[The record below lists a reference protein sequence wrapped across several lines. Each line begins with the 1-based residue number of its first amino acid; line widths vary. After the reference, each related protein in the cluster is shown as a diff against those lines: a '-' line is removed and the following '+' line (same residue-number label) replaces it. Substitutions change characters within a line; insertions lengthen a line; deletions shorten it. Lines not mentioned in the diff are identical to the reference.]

1 MRPYA
6 LPENHKSDESVGL
19 GFLCVRL
26 EEPFDRIVANNPELR
41 IEQNA
46 AGETVFMSPT
56 GGESGRRNAKLCF
69 QLELWASSYDGFS
82 FDSSTLFRLANGAK
96 RSPDASWI
104 ASERWK
110 QLSKDDREGY
120 PPICPDF
127 VVELRSKTDRIL
139 DLQRKM
145 EEYLDNGARLGW
157 LIDPLNRT
165 VYVYKPGV
173 PSVVLQDVQNVSDDE
188 VLPGF
193 VLNLTDIC
201 SNSIL

>member
-1 MRPYA
+1 MQPFA
-6 LPENHKSDESVGL
+6 LPENHSSDEPVIG
-19 GFLCVRL
+19 GFFCVRL

-46 AGETVFMSPT
+46 AGEIVFMSPT
-56 GGESGRRNAKLCF
+56 GGESGRRNVKLCS
-69 QLELWASSYDGFS
+69 QLDLWASSHSGFC
-82 FDSSTLFRLANGAK
+82 FDSSTLFRLPNSAK

-145 EEYLDNGARLGW
+145 EEYVDNGARLGW

-173 PSVVLQDVQNVSDDE
+173 PFVELRDVQNLSDE
-188 VLPGF
+188 EILPGF
-193 VLNLTDIC
+193 VLDLTDIW
-201 SNSIL
+201 SESI